1 MKFQTKTKD
10 ILWGGATSASQ
21 YEGGWNEGG
30 KGLDT
35 QECRPYLPRESN
47 ATTQTRLL
55 TRESIDEAKDPDSPH
70 YYPFRQGTQGYYHY
84 EEDIALLEELGI
96 DLYRLSI
103 SWARIFPT
111 GMEEEPNPAGIDY
124 YTKVITKVKE
134 AGMKIFL
141 TMNHYALP
149 VHLVDEFGGWKSRE
163 LIDLYVKFAK
173 VVFENWGDQI
183 DFYLPFNEINAGY
196 FSPYNGLGILKEEGE
211 DYDLSD
217 VFQGLHNQFVASA
230 KTIEL
235 GQELTNA
242 QSGSMVSVF
251 GYYPETANP
260 EDNMKLVQDENI
272 NQWFCS
278 DVLMRGYYPS
288 YMIRFFEEN
297 DVSLDIRAKDLLVL
311 ENYTADFVSFSYYQS
326 SVVSVK
332 EREMTAGNLVATIKN
347 PYLKTTEWGWQID
360 PVGLRIALNKVYD
373 RYQKP
378 VFVSE
383 SGFGDYDQ
391 LTEDGTVNDPNRIE
405 FFANHFEQID
415 EALKD
420 GVDLIGYI
428 IWGIIDIVSA
438 GSCEMDKRYGVIYV
452 DADNHGEGSYK
463 RYKKDSFTWLENFL
477 DEKKK
482 ERA

>member
-1 MKFQTKTKD
+1 MKFKSEVKP
-10 ILWGGATSASQ
+10 ILWGGATSSSQ
-21 YEGGWNEGG
+21 YEGGWDEGG

-35 QECRPYLPRESN
+35 QECRPYIPRESD

-55 TRESIDEAKDPDSPH
+55 TRENIEEAKDPDSSY
-70 YYPFRQGTQGYYHY
+70 YYPFRKGTQGYYHL
-84 EEDIALLEELGI
+84 EEDIDLLEELGI
-96 DLYRLSI
+96 DVYRLSI

-111 GMEEEPNPAGIDY
+111 GLESEPNQAGIDY
-124 YTKVITKVKE
+124 YTKVINKVKE
-134 AGMKIFL
+134 ADMKIFL

-149 VHLVDEFGGWKSRE
+149 IHLVDEFGGWKSRA
-163 LIDLYVKFAK
+163 LIDLYVKFAE
-173 VVFENWGDQI
+173 VVFKEWGDQI

-196 FSPYNGLGILKEEGE
+196 FSPYNGLGLLKEDGK

-235 GQELTNA
+235 GEKLSKG
-242 QSGSMVSVF
+242 QSGCMISVF

-260 EDNMKLVQDENI
+260 KDNMKLVKEENI

-288 YMIRFFEEN
+288 YMTRFFEEN
-297 DVSLDIRAKDLLVL
+297 DVSLDIRAEDLKLL
-311 ENYTADFVSFSYYQS
+311 EEYTADFVSFSYYQS
-326 SVVSVK
+326 SVVSIK
-332 EREMTAGNLVATIKN
+332 EGEMTAGNLVATIKN
-347 PYLKTTEWGWQID
+347 PYLEATEWGWQID
-360 PVGLRIALNKVYD
+360 PLGLRIALNKVYD

-391 LTEDGTVNDPNRIE
+391 LNEDRTVNDPDRIE
-405 FFANHFEQID
+405 FFEKHFEQIK

-438 GSCEMDKRYGVIYV
+438 GSCEMDKRYGVVYV
-452 DADNHGEGSYK
+452 DADNYGNGSYD
-463 RYKKDSFTWLENFL
+463 RYKKDSFTWLQEFI
-477 DEKKK
+477 EEEHSRK
-482 ERA
+482 

>member
-1 MKFQTKTKD
+1 MKFQAKVKP
-10 ILWGGATSASQ
+10 ILWGGATAASQ

-55 TRESIDEAKDPDSPH
+55 TRASIEEAKDPDSPH

-84 EEDIALLEELGI
+84 EEDIHLLEELGI
-96 DLYRLSI
+96 DVYRLSI

-111 GMEEEPNPAGIDY
+111 GMEEEPNPAGISY
-124 YTKVITKVKE
+124 YTKVIKKVKE

-149 VHLVDEFGGWKSRE
+149 IHLVDEFGGWSSRE

-196 FSPYNGLGILKEEGE
+196 FSPYNGLGILKEEGQ
-211 DYDLSD
+211 DYNLSD
-217 VFQGLHNQFVASA
+217 VFQGLHNQFVATA
-230 KTIEL
+230 KTIQM
-235 GQELTNA
+235 GQELTEA
-242 QSGSMVSVF
+242 QSGCMVSVF

-288 YMIRFFEEN
+288 YMTRFFEEN
-297 DVSLDIRAKDLLVL
+297 QVSLDIRAKDLKLL

-326 SVVSVK
+326 SVVSVN

-347 PYLKTTEWGWQID
+347 PYLETTEWGWQID

-391 LTEDGTVNDPNRIE
+391 LNADGSVNDPNRIK
-405 FFANHFEQID
+405 FFSNHFEQIE

-452 DADNHGEGSYK
+452 DADNYGNGTYK
-463 RYKKDSFTWLENFL
+463 RYKKDSFSWLQNFL
-477 DEKKK
+477 EEKSK
-482 ERA
+482 E